1 MDTQNTW
8 AESFGSQ
15 GALWMH
21 DGNVKRPHALLT
33 SGMHSS
39 GFFNGEVIM
48 RDPVQLDLIA
58 RSLVDKLEFAN
69 RFDTDPVEY
78 VAGPALGAITLAHDL
93 ARVIRLK
100 HDNGCDRTFAEKD
113 GDAMVFNRTPP
124 RSGSLVLTCE
134 DTVTTAKSLRAMHQA
149 ITACGA
155 HIAPHAL
162 MILNRSGLTEVD
174 GVKLV
179 SLVSRELPIWEPD
192 DCPLCKQGSE
202 ALKPKVAGNWNR
214 LTATY

>member
-1 MDTQNTW
+1 MEDQNPW
-8 AESFGSQ
+8 ATRFGHQ

-33 SGMHSS
+33 SGKHSS

-58 RSLVDKLEFAN
+58 RNLIDKLEFAN

-100 HDNGCDRTFAEKD
+100 HNNDCDRTFTERD
-113 GDAMVFNRTPP
+113 GDVMVFNRTPP
-124 RSGSLVLTCE
+124 HAGSLVLTCE

-155 HIAPHAL
+155 HIAPYAL

-192 DCPLCKQGSE
+192 VCPLCKQGSE

>member
-1 MDTQNTW
+1 MEDQNPW
-8 AESFGSQ
+8 ATRFGHQ

-33 SGMHSS
+33 SGKHSS
-39 GFFNGEVIM
+39 GFFNGEVVM
-48 RDPVQLDLIA
+48 RDPVQLDQIA
-58 RSLVDKLEFAN
+58 RDLIEKLEFAN

-124 RSGSLVLTCE
+124 RAGSLVLTCE
-134 DTVTTAKSLRAMHQA
+134 DTVTTAKSLRAVHQA
-149 ITACGA
+149 ITARGA
-155 HIAPHAL
+155 HIAPYAL